1 MKSGVPWSVKGIE
14 PEAREAAKQAARRAG
29 LTLGTW
35 LNQVILDT
43 STDEVGMPSPRD
55 ETPAPDAFYRSSQ
68 QAPSLDLAPITD
80 AVRSLAG
87 RLGENEQRLD
97 TAIEAMSARLND
109 PARYQPA
116 LDFDPLE
123 RKIQQLTERL
133 EAAEQGR
140 SFGKRAEDA
149 QAIKSLE
156 KAVTAVV
163 DHLESAEHQT
173 DRRFDEIRAT
183 LSGLSHRMD
192 ESEQAAER
200 EKARGQTE
208 ALYKSVHALAE
219 RMASME
225 KSVGTALSGLD
236 TVQTRA
242 VEAALKTINEKADAD
257 NQKSL
262 ITGLQDALV
271 KMNARLEDAEKR
283 QAETQRALFTQF
295 QEGMTAL
302 GARLEEAQKEAAK
315 KPENE
320 TGEIVSEIMREVDQ
334 RLADVSRRVEES
346 EEQSRAVSGSVER
359 ALADMQTS
367 LSRLTEKQET
377 PKAESGNGQNQP
389 DAAAPFAGLAG
400 GAMPPPVGTLSFNP
414 PPPVPAAP
422 LAPESSM
429 PPPPV
434 PGSAADAPQADM
446 RSPSPEGVSPVPPPH
461 QETYGAPQPGAHDIR
476 AGQDFIAA
484 ARRAAQAA
492 ATGEAPRGP
501 VQEASP
507 RYKNFDAEEGTDK
520 RRKLIYA
527 GAALLIV
534 ASAFLA
540 GRAWLDG
547 GSETAETAA
556 PAISKEAPGT
566 STPPRIPET
575 QAPAKDT
582 APESAK
588 TGTQEKP
595 EAIPVEGGTEAAPAD
610 AANGSASVPSS
621 SSKETPPAPEKTA
634 AVKHA
639 KPAPVETSIMPR
651 VNEKVPAATP
661 APIAPVERAAPAARQ
676 SLREAAAAGN
686 APAQFEVGLRYARGQ
701 GVPQDFEQAA
711 YWFEQAADQGLAI
724 AQYRLATL
732 YEKGRGVPQD
742 YDQAR
747 ALYENAA
754 GKGNVKA
761 MHNLAVIY
769 AEGKGTDQNFK
780 QAARFFE
787 DAAAH
792 GLADSQFN
800 IAVLYERGLGLTAEP
815 AKAYHWYAIAA
826 KGGDKDAAAKRDEIG
841 DTLSAS
847 ALADARMKAET
858 WQPEKADP
866 VVNGDLSSKAT
877 WSSAAASGA
886 SGGNASVARAQGL
899 LNELGYDAGPADGIM
914 GPRTR
919 DAIALFQSR
928 AGVPASGQVSGELI
942 GLLETYVR

>member
-43 STDEVGMPSPRD
+43 STDEVGTPSPRD
-55 ETPAPDAFYRSSQ
+55 DTPAPDPFYRSYQ

-192 ESEQAAER
+192 ETEQAAER

-271 KMNARLEDAEKR
+271 KMNARLEESEKR
-283 QAETQRALFTQF
+283 QAETQHALFTQF

-315 KPENE
+315 KPESE

-359 ALADMQTS
+359 ALADMQAS
-367 LSRLTEKQET
+367 LSRLAEKQET
-377 PKAESGNGQNQP
+377 PKAGSGNSQSQP
-389 DAAAPFAGLAG
+389 ETAAPFAGLAG
-400 GAMPPPVGTLSFNP
+400 GAMPPPVGAMSFNP
-414 PPPVPAAP
+414 PPPPTTAGAAAP
-422 LAPESSM
+422 LSPESSM
-429 PPPPV
+429 PPPPP
-434 PGSAADAPQADM
+434 PGAMADGAQAEM

-461 QETYGAPQPGAHDIR
+461 QESYGTPQPGAHDIR

-534 ASAFLA
+534 AGAFLA
-540 GRAWLDG
+540 GRAWLG
-547 GSETAETAA
+547 GDSEPAETAA
-556 PAISKEAPGT
+556 VSETAPAEAL
-566 STPPRIPET
+566 PPRIPET
-575 QAPAKDT
+575 RAAPAKDT

-610 AANGSASVPSS
+610 AANGSASVPSP
-621 SSKETPPAPEKTA
+621 SSKEASPPAP
-634 AVKHA
+634 A
-639 KPAPVETSIMPR
+639 KPAKAEPAETSIMPR

-676 SLREAAAAGN
+676 SLRETAAAGN
-686 APAQFEVGLRYARGQ
+686 APAQFEVGLRYARGE

-711 YWFEQAADQGLAI
+711 YWFEQAADQDLAI

-747 ALYENAA
+747 TLYESAA

-769 AEGKGTDQNFK
+769 AEGKGTDQNFE
-780 QAARFFE
+780 QAARYFE
-787 DAAAH
+787 EAAAY

-800 IAVLYERGLGLTAEP
+800 IAVLYERGLGMTADP

-877 WSSAAASGA
+877 WSSAAASTT
-886 SGGNASVARAQGL
+886 SGGNNSVARAQKL